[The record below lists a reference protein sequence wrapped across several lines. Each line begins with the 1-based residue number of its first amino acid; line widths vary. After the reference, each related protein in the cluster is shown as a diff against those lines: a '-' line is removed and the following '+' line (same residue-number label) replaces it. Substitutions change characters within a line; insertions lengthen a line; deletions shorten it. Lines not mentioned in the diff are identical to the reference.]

1 MKKTI
6 LSVVLLIVLI
16 LSACADKKD
25 EIIAYVGDVPVKM
38 SEFEFYLDN
47 VKEQLQGTELSN
59 DEDWENNK
67 IDGRKAIEVAKDR
80 ALESAVVNIAYIEI
94 YEKTGKTLSQDD
106 ELKIDEIKANI
117 VGEYSVDGYEQ
128 FLKDNNI
135 SDEFID
141 MLCKSTYC
149 AEVIYN
155 KLAEESGLMDEEL
168 DEYFEKYIDEKMKE
182 FGIVATEVGEIN

>member
-6 LSVVLLIVLI
+6 LSVVLLIVLT
-16 LSACADKKD
+16 LFGCADKKD

-38 SEFEFYLDN
+38 AEFEFYLDN

-67 IDGRKAIEVAKDR
+67 IDGRKAIDVAKDR

-94 YEKTGKTLSQDD
+94 YEKSGKTLSRDD

-117 VGEYSVDGYEQ
+117 VGEYSDVGYEQ

-155 KLAEESGLMDEEL
+155 ELAEESGLFDAEL
-168 DEYFEKYIDEKMKE
+168 DAYFEKYINEKMNE
-182 FGIVATEVGEIN
+182 FGIVATEVKEFN

>member
-1 MKKTI
+1 MKRKI
-6 LSVVLLIVLI
+6 LSVILLIVLT
-16 LSACADKKD
+16 LSGCAEKKD

-38 SEFEFYLDN
+38 SELEFYLDN
-47 VKEQLQGTELSN
+47 VKQQLQGTELSN

-80 ALESAVVNIAYIEI
+80 AMESAVVNIAYIEI
-94 YEKTGKTLSQDD
+94 YEKSGKTLSQDD

-117 VGEYSVDGYEQ
+117 VGEYSDVGYEQ

-149 AEVIYN
+149 AEIIYN
-155 KLAEESGLMDEEL
+155 ELAEESGLFDAEL
-168 DEYFEKYIDEKMKE
+168 DAYFEKYIDEKMKE
-182 FGIVATEVGEIN
+182 FGIFATEVN

>member
-6 LSVVLLIVLI
+6 LSVILLIVLA
-16 LSACADKKD
+16 LSGCADKKD

-38 SEFEFYLDN
+38 SEFEFYLNN
-47 VKEQLQGTELSN
+47 VKQQLQGTELSN

-94 YEKTGKTLSQDD
+94 HEKFGKTLSQDD
-106 ELKIDEIKANI
+106 ELKIKEIKANI
-117 VGEYSVDGYEQ
+117 VGEYSDVGYEQ

-155 KLAEESGLMDEEL
+155 ELAEESGLMDEEL
-168 DEYFEKYIDEKMKE
+168 DEYFEKYINEKMNE
-182 FGIVATEVGEIN
+182 FRIVATEVKELN